1 MANVFLS
8 GGHEEIETAILLEN
22 ATQCD
27 LGELNRAYKNAVAFT
42 DGNKVFVNS
51 DDNLAKILPDY
62 NQGMLKWLLWHE
74 EYHKQLKHHRRFF
87 KYLDELRDCET
98 IDEFHVTK
106 DEVNIIMD
114 ILVHDSLAKLFP
126 ELVPTAVNNLAQMR
140 NRNSLGYTFKTNT
153 LEEMLK
159 EYSEYKHK
167 DKDEDKK
174 KGDGEGEGT
183 PEEKDG
189 EGEGIGDKK
198 TKDKSDEP
206 EDGEGEKGHEDGGG
220 RGHSK
225 GEDDAE
231 PELKDTSEPKSEPEL
246 EPEHDKTDWS
256 KLNDINTKEF
266 IGEYESESM
275 QEAIKELKNKKLKL
289 ARLTE
294 KLNGLATTTRVRTYA
309 RPSYIGV
316 DKSIMLKG
324 RKPGK
329 TSLYLVFDASGSMG
343 EELALFK
350 KIISESIPH
359 AMTVPCEWFS
369 GDGETVSRNP
379 EGRSYDYYK
388 GTFKDIMPVYAT
400 GGYSDDGDRTI
411 ELCLKAEE
419 KGFTPIGVT
428 DGGGG
433 IYEPK
438 VLKKLTR
445 TVLVGDNENW
455 LRKAKEIN
463 PRIETICIQKGGV
476 FIMYSISKDKG
487 NNQNIMLTNAET
499 KASVIIGK
507 LTMAIMGILEKE
519 VEFDES
525 KEHTIKLKDKWD
537 FTISDEAGKEL
548 AKMASPIKK
557 PIRNQSKT
565 ASEQTQSV
573 QRKKTKSGREVVD
586 VFDLIF
592 GTN

>member
-1 MANVFLS
+1 MANVFLN

-42 DGNKVFVNS
+42 DGSKVFVNS
-51 DDNLAKILPDY
+51 DDNLARILPDY

-74 EYHKQLKHHRRFF
+74 EYHKQLKHHNRFF
-87 KYLDELRDCET
+87 KYLDKLKRKKT
-98 IDEFHVTK
+98 IDKFAVTK

-153 LEEMLK
+153 LEEMLQ
-159 EYSEYKHK
+159 EYADYKHT
-167 DKDEDKK
+167 DEDKK
-174 KGDGEGEGT
+174 EGEGT

-189 EGEGIGDKK
+189 EGEGIGDKE
-198 TKDKSDEP
+198 TKGKSDEP
-206 EDGEGEKGHEDGGG
+206 DSGKGERGHEDGGG
-220 RGHSK
+220 RGHGK
-225 GEDDAE
+225 GEDESE
-231 PELKDTSEPKSEPEL
+231 PEMEDSPAPKSEP

-256 KLNDINTKEF
+256 KLDDINPKEF
-266 IGEYESESM
+266 ISEDEADYI
-275 QEAIKELKNKKLKL
+275 QDAIKELKNKKLKL
-289 ARLTE
+289 AKLTE
-294 KLNGLATTTRVRTYA
+294 TLNGLATTTRIRTYA

-324 RKPGK
+324 RKPGRA
-329 TSLYLVFDASGSMG
+329 SLYLVFDASGSMG

-359 AMTVPCEWFS
+359 AMTVPTEWFS
-369 GDGETVSRNP
+369 GGGQTISRNP
-379 EGRSYDYYK
+379 EGRNHDYYK
-388 GTFKDIMPVYAT
+388 GTFKDIMSVYASS
-400 GGYSDDGDRTI
+400 GYSNDGDRTI

-433 IYEPK
+433 IYEPE

-445 TVLVGDNENW
+445 TVLVGDNKRW
-455 LRKAKEIN
+455 LEKAREIN
-463 PRIETICIQKGGV
+463 PRIQTICIQKGGV
-476 FIMYSISKDKG
+476 FIMYHISKDRG

-519 VEFDES
+519 VEFDEA

-565 ASEQTQSV
+565 TSEQTQSV

>member
-1 MANVFLS
+1 MANVFLN

-27 LGELNRAYKNAVAFT
+27 LGELNRAYRNAVAFT

-74 EYHKQLKHHRRFF
+74 EYHKQLKHHKRFF
-87 KYLDELRDCET
+87 KYLDELAKEE
-98 IDEFHVTK
+98 DEFHVTK

-114 ILVHDSLAKLFP
+114 ILVHDSLARLFP

-140 NRNSLGYTFKTNT
+140 NRNSLSYTFKTYT
-153 LEEMLK
+153 LEEMLQ
-159 EYSEYKHK
+159 EYADFKHK
-167 DKDEDKK
+167 NEDEGEGGEGEDKK
-174 KGDGEGEGT
+174 GT
-183 PEEKDG
+183 EENEG

-198 TKDKSDEP
+198 SDTP
-206 EDGEGEKGHEDGGG
+206 TPDDGEGEKGHEDGGG

-225 GEDDAE
+225 GEDDTE

-256 KLNDINTKEF
+256 KLEDINTKEF
-266 IGEYESESM
+266 IDTDESESI

-324 RKPGK
+324 RKPGR

-433 IYEPK
+433 IYEPE

-445 TVLVGDNENW
+445 TVLVVPSHRHKNDW
-455 LRKAKEIN
+455 IKLVKSIN
-463 PRIETICIQKGGV
+463 PRVQIIEV
-476 FIMYSISKDKG
+476 
-487 NNQNIMLTNAET
+487 
-499 KASVIIGK
+499 
-507 LTMAIMGILEKE
+507 
-519 VEFDES
+519 
-525 KEHTIKLKDKWD
+525 
-537 FTISDEAGKEL
+537 
-548 AKMASPIKK
+548 
-557 PIRNQSKT
+557 
-565 ASEQTQSV
+565 
-573 QRKKTKSGREVVD
+573 
-586 VFDLIF
+586 
-592 GTN
+592 

>member
-1 MANVFLS
+1 MANVFLN

-27 LGELNRAYKNAVAFT
+27 LGELNKAYRNAVAFT

-74 EYHKQLKHHRRFF
+74 EYHKQLKHHKRFF
-87 KYLDELRDCET
+87 KYLDELAKEE
-98 IDEFHVTK
+98 DEFHVTK

-126 ELVPTAVNNLAQMR
+126 ELVPTAVNNFAQMR

-159 EYSEYKHK
+159 EYGEYKH
-167 DKDEDKK
+167 KDEDKK

-198 TKDKSDEP
+198 TKDKSDES
-206 EDGEGEKGHEDGGG
+206 DTKGEKGHEDGGG
-220 RGHSK
+220 RGHSG
-225 GEDDAE
+225 GEDETE

-256 KLNDINTKEF
+256 KLEDINTKEF
-266 IGEYESESM
+266 IGEYESESI

-289 ARLTE
+289 AKLTE
-294 KLNGLATTTRVRTYA
+294 TLNGLATTTRVRTYA

-316 DKSIMLKG
+316 DKGILLKG
-324 RKPGK
+324 RKPGR

-369 GDGETVSRNP
+369 GDNEQVPRNP
-379 EGRSYDYYK
+379 EGRSCDYYK
-388 GTFKDIMPVYAT
+388 GTFKDIMPVYACD
-400 GGYSDDGDRTI
+400 GYSDDGDRTI

-419 KGFTPIGVT
+419 RGFTPIGVT

-433 IYEPK
+433 IYEPE

-445 TVLVGDNENW
+445 TVLVGDNESW

-463 PRIETICIQKGGV
+463 PRIETICI
-476 FIMYSISKDKG
+476 
-487 NNQNIMLTNAET
+487 
-499 KASVIIGK
+499 
-507 LTMAIMGILEKE
+507 
-519 VEFDES
+519 
-525 KEHTIKLKDKWD
+525 
-537 FTISDEAGKEL
+537 
-548 AKMASPIKK
+548 
-557 PIRNQSKT
+557 
-565 ASEQTQSV
+565 
-573 QRKKTKSGREVVD
+573 
-586 VFDLIF
+586 
-592 GTN
+592 

>member
-8 GGHEEIETAILLEN
+8 GGHEEIETAILLEK

-42 DGNKVFVNS
+42 DGSKVFVNS
-51 DDNLAKILPDY
+51 DDNLARILPDY

-74 EYHKQLKHHRRFF
+74 EYHRQLKHHKRFF
-87 KYLDELRDCET
+87 KYLDELKDCET

-126 ELVPTAVNNLAQMR
+126 ELVETAVNNLAQMR

-167 DKDEDKK
+167 DEDEKKD
-174 KGDGEGEGT
+174 EGEGT

-189 EGEGIGDKK
+189 EGEG
-198 TKDKSDEP
+198 TP
-206 EDGEGEKGHEDGGG
+206 EDGEGEGIGDKEIEGKSDTKGKKGHKEGGG
-220 RGHSK
+220 RGHSG
-225 GEDDAE
+225 GEDESE
-231 PELKDTSEPKSEPEL
+231 PEMEDSTTPKSEPES
-246 EPEHDKTDWS
+246 EHDKTDWS
-256 KLNDINTKEF
+256 KLDDINTKEF
-266 IGEYESESM
+266 IDSKEADYI
-275 QEAIKELKNKKLKL
+275 QDAIKELKNKKLKL

-294 KLNGLATTTRVRTYA
+294 TLNGLATTTRVRTYA

-316 DKSIMLKG
+316 NKSIMLKG
-324 RKPGK
+324 RKPGRA
-329 TSLYLVFDASGSMG
+329 SLYLVFDASGSMG

-359 AMTVPCEWFS
+359 AMTVPTEWFS
-369 GDGETVSRNP
+369 GGGETISHNPKGRN
-379 EGRSYDYYK
+379 RDYYK

-400 GGYSDDGDRTI
+400 GGYNDDGDRTI

-433 IYEPK
+433 IYEPE
-438 VLKKLTR
+438 VLKKLTK
-445 TVLVGDNENW
+445 TVLVGDNERW
-455 LRKAKEIN
+455 LATAREIN
-463 PRIETICIQKGGV
+463 PRIQTICI
-476 FIMYSISKDKG
+476 
-487 NNQNIMLTNAET
+487 
-499 KASVIIGK
+499 
-507 LTMAIMGILEKE
+507 
-519 VEFDES
+519 
-525 KEHTIKLKDKWD
+525 
-537 FTISDEAGKEL
+537 
-548 AKMASPIKK
+548 
-557 PIRNQSKT
+557 
-565 ASEQTQSV
+565 
-573 QRKKTKSGREVVD
+573 
-586 VFDLIF
+586 
-592 GTN
+592 

>member
-87 KYLDELRDCET
+87 KYLDELRDYET
-98 IDEFHVTK
+98 IDKFHVTK

-114 ILVHDSLAKLFP
+114 ILVHDSLARLFP
-126 ELVPTAVNNLAQMR
+126 ELVPTAVNNFAQMR

-153 LEEMLK
+153 LEEMLQ
-159 EYSEYKHK
+159 EYADFKHK
-167 DKDEDKK
+167 NEDEGKGGKGEDK
-174 KGDGEGEGT
+174 ERT
-183 PEEKDG
+183 EESEG

-198 TKDKSDEP
+198 SDTP
-206 EDGEGEKGHEDGGG
+206 TPDDGEGEKGHEDGGG
-220 RGHSK
+220 RGHGKSK
-225 GEDDAE
+225 DESE
-231 PELKDTSEPKSEPEL
+231 PEMEDSPAPKSEPEL

-256 KLNDINTKEF
+256 KLEEINTKEF
-266 IGEYESESM
+266 IDRDESESI

-294 KLNGLATTTRVRTYA
+294 TLNGLATTTRIRTYA

-324 RKPGK
+324 RKPGRA
-329 TSLYLVFDASGSMG
+329 SLYLVFDASGSMG

-359 AMTVPCEWFS
+359 AMTVPTEWFS
-369 GDGETVSRNP
+369 GGGETVSHNP
-379 EGRSYDYYK
+379 EGRGYDYYK

-400 GGYSDDGDRTI
+400 GGYNDDGDRTI

-433 IYEPK
+433 IYEPE

-445 TVLVGDNENW
+445 TVLVGDNESW
-455 LRKAKEIN
+455 LRKAREIN
-463 PRIETICIQKGGV
+463 PRIQTICI
-476 FIMYSISKDKG
+476 
-487 NNQNIMLTNAET
+487 
-499 KASVIIGK
+499 
-507 LTMAIMGILEKE
+507 
-519 VEFDES
+519 
-525 KEHTIKLKDKWD
+525 
-537 FTISDEAGKEL
+537 
-548 AKMASPIKK
+548 
-557 PIRNQSKT
+557 
-565 ASEQTQSV
+565 
-573 QRKKTKSGREVVD
+573 
-586 VFDLIF
+586 
-592 GTN
+592 

>member
-167 DKDEDKK
+167 DEDEDKK

-183 PEEKDG
+183 PEESEG

-225 GEDDAE
+225 GEDDTE
-231 PELKDTSEPKSEPEL
+231 PELKDASEPKSEPEL

-256 KLNDINTKEF
+256 KLDDINTKEF
-266 IGEYESESM
+266 IDVDEAESI
-275 QEAIKELKNKKLKL
+275 QEAIKELRNKKLKL

-324 RKPGK
+324 RKPGRA
-329 TSLYLVFDASGSMG
+329 SLYLVFDASGSMG

-369 GDGETVSRNP
+369 GDNEQVPRNP

-419 KGFTPIGVT
+419 RGFTPIGVT

-433 IYEPK
+433 IYEPE

-445 TVLVGDNENW
+445 TVLVGDNERW
-455 LRKAKEIN
+455 LAKAREIN
-463 PRIETICIQKGGV
+463 PRIQTICI
-476 FIMYSISKDKG
+476 
-487 NNQNIMLTNAET
+487 
-499 KASVIIGK
+499 
-507 LTMAIMGILEKE
+507 
-519 VEFDES
+519 
-525 KEHTIKLKDKWD
+525 
-537 FTISDEAGKEL
+537 
-548 AKMASPIKK
+548 
-557 PIRNQSKT
+557 
-565 ASEQTQSV
+565 
-573 QRKKTKSGREVVD
+573 
-586 VFDLIF
+586 
-592 GTN
+592 

>member
-8 GGHEEIETAILLEN
+8 GGHEEIETAILLEK

-153 LEEMLK
+153 LEEMLQ
-159 EYSEYKHK
+159 EYADFKYKN
-167 DKDEDKK
+167 ED
-174 KGDGEGEGT
+174 EGEGGEGKDKKRT
-183 PEEKDG
+183 EESEG

-198 TKDKSDEP
+198 SDTP
-206 EDGEGEKGHEDGGG
+206 IPDDGEGEKGHEDGGS

-225 GEDDAE
+225 GKDDTE
-231 PELKDTSEPKSEPEL
+231 PELKDASKPKSEPEL

-256 KLNDINTKEF
+256 KLDDINPKEF
-266 IGEYESESM
+266 IDSD
-275 QEAIKELKNKKLKL
+275 EADYIQDAIQELKNKKLKL

-294 KLNGLATTTRVRTYA
+294 TLNGLATTTRVRTYA

-324 RKPGK
+324 RKPGRA
-329 TSLYLVFDASGSMG
+329 SLYLVFDASGSMG
-343 EELALFK
+343 EELTLFK

-359 AMTVPCEWFS
+359 AMTVPTEWFS
-369 GDGETVSRNP
+369 GGGETVSRNP

-388 GTFKDIMPVYAT
+388 GTFKDIMPVYAS
-400 GGYSDDGDRTI
+400 GGYNDDGDRTI

-433 IYEPK
+433 IYEPEI
-438 VLKKLTR
+438 LKKLTR
-445 TVLVGDNENW
+445 TVLVGDNKRW
-455 LRKAKEIN
+455 LAKVREIN
-463 PRIETICIQKGGV
+463 PRIQTICIQKGV
-476 FIMYSISKDKG
+476 SKYV
-487 NNQNIMLTNAET
+487 
-499 KASVIIGK
+499 SY
-507 LTMAIMGILEKE
+507 
-519 VEFDES
+519 
-525 KEHTIKLKDKWD
+525 
-537 FTISDEAGKEL
+537 
-548 AKMASPIKK
+548 
-557 PIRNQSKT
+557 
-565 ASEQTQSV
+565 
-573 QRKKTKSGREVVD
+573 
-586 VFDLIF
+586 
-592 GTN
+592 